1 MPICIDKDLPA
12 KEILERE
19 NVFCMD
25 YERAHTQQIRPLEI
39 VILNLMPTK
48 QDTELH
54 LLRSLSNTP
63 LQINIT
69 FLQTESYRPTHVAE
83 SHMEKFYMFFSEIK
97 SRRFDGMIITGAPL
111 EQMEFEEVAYW
122 PELCEIME
130 WSKTHVTSTLHICWG
145 AQAGLYYHHGVPKIY
160 LDKKLSGVYKHYPL
174 HKKTP
179 LIRGFDDIFY
189 VPHSRYTASD
199 ANFIWNN
206 NHLITVGASDEAGPY
221 LIMNATG
228 SQIFVTGHPEYDV
241 MTLDY
246 EYKRDIGKGLEI
258 DVPQHYYVDDDPAKG
273 PIKSWRCHANMMYTN
288 WLNYYVYQITPYDLE
303 EDLCLEACMI

>member
-12 KEILERE
+12 KKILEKE

-25 YERAHTQQIRPLEI
+25 LERASHQQIRPLEI

-69 FLQTESYRPTHVAE
+69 FIQTESYRPTHVSE
-83 SHMEKFYMFFSEIK
+83 SHMEKFYHFFSEIK
-97 SRRFDGMIITGAPL
+97 DKRYDGMIITGAPV
-111 EQMEFEEVAYW
+111 ENHDFEDVAYW

-130 WSKTHVTSTLHICWG
+130 WSKTNVTSTLHICWG
-145 AQAGLYYHHGVPKIY
+145 AQAGLYYHYGIPKVF
-160 LDKKLSGVYKHYPL
+160 LGKKLFGVYRCYPI

-179 LIRGFDDIFY
+179 LIRGFDDLFY

-199 ANFIWNN
+199 YRKIWNN
-206 NHLITVGASDEAGPY
+206 EELTVVGSSDEAGPY
-221 LIMNATG
+221 LIMNEGG
-228 SQIFVTGHPEYDV
+228 SQIFVTGHPEYDLL
-241 MTLDY
+241 TLDT
-246 EYKRDIGKGLEI
+246 EYKRDIAKGIDI
-258 DVPQHYYVDDDPAKG
+258 DVPKNYYLGDDPKQG
-273 PIKSWRCHANMMYTN
+273 PVKSWRCHANMLYTN
-288 WLNYYVYQITPYDLE
+288 WLNYYVYQITPYDLYE
-303 EDLCLEACMI
+303 KK